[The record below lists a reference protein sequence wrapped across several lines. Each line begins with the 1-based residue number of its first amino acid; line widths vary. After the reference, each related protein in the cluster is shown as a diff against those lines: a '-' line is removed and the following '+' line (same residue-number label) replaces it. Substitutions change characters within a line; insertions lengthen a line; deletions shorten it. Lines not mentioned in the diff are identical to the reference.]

1 MTCCHGINLMF
12 GVKFT
17 KRELIR
23 LFIKLNLPLQDISAP
38 EFRDYQG
45 ATYGELYNEHKQNCY
60 RNMYDN
66 FFTGDMTFEEFLSDF
81 PDYLKND
88 IDGNMEEFT
97 DNFTENMDI
106 YDFEFSKIDMALTRY
121 GFGHSNNSYVFGF
134 DIGRRS
140 TNWRS
145 NDVLAISAEPK
156 DFLNFDNEIK
166 KIKKYTQKKPQIIA
180 VMSGCSCCS

>member
-17 KRELIR
+17 KRELIQ

-38 EFRDYQG
+38 EFMNYQG
-45 ATYGELYNEHKQNCY
+45 TTYGELYNEHKQNCY

-66 FFTGDMTFEEFLSDF
+66 FFTGYMTFEEFLSDH
-81 PDYLKND
+81 PNYLEDD
-88 IDGNMEEFT
+88 IDSNMEEFT
-97 DNFTENMDI
+97 HNFIENMHI
-106 YDFEFSKIDMALTRY
+106 YDFDDFEFSKIDMDVTEY
-121 GFGHSNNSYVFGF
+121 GFEHSNNSYVFGF
-134 DIGRRS
+134 HIGRRS
-140 TNWRS
+140 N
-145 NDVLAISAEPK
+145 NELAISVEPK
-156 DFLNFDNEIK
+156 DFLNFEDEIK